1 MRMTVQPS
9 LHFLLLRRL
18 LPAMLVV
25 LAAGAAAS
33 YWIALR
39 STNLAYDRS
48 LLNTALAL
56 AGQVRIAD
64 GYPVLQL
71 TPQAQAIL
79 TTDKYDRIFYAVRAP
94 DGEMIGGNF
103 LPFPAATEGPGEA
116 EADRYYLDSVWD
128 GRPVRIVVLHADH
141 EGFPVTVLVAETLSK
156 RNAIVRDVILG
167 MLLPELL
174 LVAATIALIGLGVRY
189 GLLPLTGLQR
199 QLAGRSQADLSP
211 ITVDVPKEMQPLVVE
226 INSLLRRLD
235 KSLASQRHFVSDA
248 AHQLRTPIAA
258 LQAQVEAALRQSA
271 PESQECLKS
280 ILSAARRLSHLISQ
294 LLALA
299 RAEPS
304 HSEPP
309 PVVPLKSVICE
320 AAEAWVPSAIER
332 NIDLGFD
339 IGEGS
344 VRGNAL
350 LLRELMNNL
359 VVNALRHTPNGGTVT
374 VSCGKTE
381 GSVWLAVEDSGPGIP
396 ETEREKV
403 FERFYQPADS
413 GSDGCGLGL
422 AIVQAIA
429 QQHGG
434 RASITES
441 RALGGARAEVRLPAA
456 TSGEE
461 D

>member
-1 MRMTVQPS
+1 MAAQPS

-94 DGEMIGGNF
+94 DGELIGGNY
-103 LPFPAATEGPGEA
+103 LPFPANITEKMET
-116 EADRYYLDSVWD
+116 DRYYLDSIWD
-128 GRPVRIVVLHADH
+128 GRPVRIVVLRADH

-156 RNAIVRDVILG
+156 RNAIMRDVILG
-167 MLLPELL
+167 MVLPELL
-174 LVAATIALIGLGVRY
+174 LVAATIVLIGLGVRY
-189 GLLPLTGLQR
+189 GLLPLTSLQR

-211 ITVDVPKEMQPLVVE
+211 ITVAVPKEMQPLVGE

-258 LQAQVEAALRQSA
+258 LQAQVEAALRQST
-271 PESQECLKS
+271 PDSRDCLKS
-280 ILSAARRLSHLISQ
+280 ILSAAQRLSHLVSQ

-299 RAEPS
+299 RAEPG

-309 PVVPLKSVICE
+309 PIVPLKSVICE

-344 VRGNAL
+344 VRGNGL

-374 VSCGKTE
+374 VSCGTE
-381 GSVWLAVEDSGPGIP
+381 GDHVWLAVDDSGPGIP
-396 ETEREKV
+396 ESEREKV

-434 RASITES
+434 KASMAMS
-441 RALGGARAEVRLPAA
+441 DALGGARAEVRLPAA
-456 TSGEE
+456 TSGEAG
-461 D
+461 